1 MKTYLL
7 NPTLKDHTKFIR
19 EGRCMQKASSW
30 ATVWPPITLALLGTL
45 AEKWGP
51 VRLVDGDVESLTM
64 DELLADM
71 RAFAPDLVVVNTGF
85 PSIDSDMEIAK
96 HIKDAFPQTLILG
109 FGVYFTMLEREA
121 FQNYPFLDLCIVG
134 EPETTFEE
142 LLQSLNEKQP
152 NLNRIQGLMYREGSD
167 LRVNPPRPLLAD
179 LDALPLPDRALLKNE
194 RYRLPHN
201 NQAFTLINTAR
212 GCPYPCIYCIVN
224 TYYGRKVRRRSLPHI
239 LEEIQICRERFGI
252 QEFLL
257 WEEVFSLDKDFV
269 HEFCQALID
278 NHWDIHW
285 AATTRVGALDE
296 ETLALMRRAGCYLVG
311 LGIES
316 GCQSIL
322 DAAKKKQTLEET
334 RRAVSLAKQAKIQTM
349 GHFIFGLPGETRETA
364 EETIRFML
372 DLDLD
377 YMQSYCAVP
386 YPKTELGEMAKARGW
401 IRADKWSEYDF
412 GGNSILQTD
421 TMTREDVDYFRRKAF
436 RRFYF
441 RPGYIFKKI
450 FHDISL
456 RQTLRLANFGDWM
469 NLVGF
474 RATTNHD

>member
-1 MKTYLL
+1 
-7 NPTLKDHTKFIR
+7 
-19 EGRCMQKASSW
+19 
-30 ATVWPPITLALLGTL
+30 
-45 AEKWGP
+45 
-51 VRLVDGDVESLTM
+51 
-64 DELLADM
+64 
-71 RAFAPDLVVVNTGF
+71 
-85 PSIDSDMEIAK
+85 
-96 HIKDAFPQTLILG
+96 
-109 FGVYFTMLEREA
+109 
-121 FQNYPFLDLCIVG
+121 
-134 EPETTFEE
+134 
-142 LLQSLNEKQP
+142 
-152 NLNRIQGLMYREGSD
+152 
-167 LRVNPPRPLLAD
+167 
-179 LDALPLPDRALLKNE
+179 
-194 RYRLPHN
+194 
-201 NQAFTLINTAR
+201 
-212 GCPYPCIYCIVN
+212 
-224 TYYGRKVRRRSLPHI
+224 
-239 LEEIQICRERFGI
+239 
-252 QEFLL
+252 
-257 WEEVFSLDKDFV
+257 
-269 HEFCQALID
+269 
-278 NHWDIHW
+278 
-285 AATTRVGALDE
+285 
-296 ETLALMRRAGCYLVG
+296 

-334 RRAVSLAKQAKIQTM
+334 RRAVRLAKQAKIQTM

-364 EETIRFML
+364 EQTIRFML

-436 RRFYF
+436 RSFYF
-441 RPGYIFKKI
+441 RPGYILKKI